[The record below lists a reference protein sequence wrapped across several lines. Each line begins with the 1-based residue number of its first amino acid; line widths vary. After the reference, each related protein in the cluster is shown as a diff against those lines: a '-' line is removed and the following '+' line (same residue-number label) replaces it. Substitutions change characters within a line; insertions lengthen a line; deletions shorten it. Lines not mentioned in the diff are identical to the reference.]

1 MKILNPFKSLKSFF
15 KRDNLDNIA
24 ETLAITNFSINKGSY
39 FLYWGIA
46 LFTIIFAI
54 WASLSSVDQV
64 VRATGTVVPTSKVH
78 TIQSA
83 ANGIIEEINVK
94 MSDTVE
100 KGEILFLINYS
111 IAKERY
117 ELAKST
123 RDALERKVNLI
134 EELVNR
140 GSEAEI
146 RLIDEKLRFFEADKS
161 YLQSKLEL
169 DLSQVI
175 APVSGVVSSVNATNV
190 DQVVQASQE
199 IATIV
204 PSGDKLQIEANVL
217 PQDIAYVIPGLKA
230 RLAFSAYDMAIYG
243 QFEGEVTKVAPN
255 TSQSRED
262 QPVFYKT
269 IIEID
274 KDALDKSGRIS
285 LQSGMMVDVS
295 IIGEPRT
302 VASYIINPI
311 TKLSKTALRD

>member
-1 MKILNPFKSLKSFF
+1 MKILNVFKSLKSFF
-15 KRDNLDNIA
+15 NRDNLDNIA
-24 ETLAITNFSINKGSY
+24 ESLAITNFSINKGSY

-83 ANGIIEEINVK
+83 SNGIIEEINVK
-94 MSDTVE
+94 MSDNVE

-255 TSQSRED
+255 TSQSSED

-274 KDALDKSGRIS
+274 KDELDKSGRIS
-285 LQSGMMVDVS
+285 LQSGMVVDVS

>member
-274 KDALDKSGRIS
+274 KDELDKSGRIS

>member
-1 MKILNPFKSLKSFF
+1 MKILNVFKSLKSFF
-15 KRDNLDNIA
+15 NRDNLDNIA
-24 ETLAITNFSINKGSY
+24 ESLAITNFSINKGSY

-83 ANGIIEEINVK
+83 SNGIIEEINVK

-100 KGEILFLINYS
+100 KGDILFLINYS

-175 APVSGVVSSVNATNV
+175 APVSGVVSSVNAPNV

-255 TSQSRED
+255 TSQSSED

-274 KDALDKSGRIS
+274 KDELDKSGRIS
-285 LQSGMMVDVS
+285 LQSGMVVDVS

>member
-1 MKILNPFKSLKSFF
+1 MKILNVFKSLKSFF
-15 KRDNLDNIA
+15 NRDNLDNIA
-24 ETLAITNFSINKGSY
+24 ESLAITNFSINKGSY

-83 ANGIIEEINVK
+83 SNGIIEEINVK

-117 ELAKST
+117 KLAKST

-255 TSQSRED
+255 TSQSSED

-285 LQSGMMVDVS
+285 LQSGMVVDVS

>member
-1 MKILNPFKSLKSFF
+1 MKILNVFKSLRSFF
-15 KRDNLDNIA
+15 NRDNLDNIA

-46 LFTIIFAI
+46 FFTIIFAI
-54 WASLSSVDQV
+54 WASVSSVDQV

-83 ANGIIEEINVK
+83 ANRIIEEINVK

-100 KGEILFLINYS
+100 KGDILFLINYS
-111 IAKERY
+111 IAKEKY

-169 DLSQVI
+169 GFSQVI
-175 APVSGVVSSVNATNV
+175 APVSGVVSTVNVKNV

-255 TSQSRED
+255 TSQLGED
-262 QPVFYKT
+262 QSVFYKT

-274 KDALDKSGRIS
+274 KDELDKSGRIS

>member
-1 MKILNPFKSLKSFF
+1 
-15 KRDNLDNIA
+15 
-24 ETLAITNFSINKGSY
+24 
-39 FLYWGIA
+39 
-46 LFTIIFAI
+46 
-54 WASLSSVDQV
+54 
-64 VRATGTVVPTSKVH
+64 
-78 TIQSA
+78 
-83 ANGIIEEINVK
+83 

-175 APVSGVVSSVNATNV
+175 APVSGIVSSVNAKNV

-243 QFEGEVTKVAPN
+243 QFQGEVTKVAPN
-255 TSQSRED
+255 TSQSSED

-274 KDALDKSGRIS
+274 KDELDKSERIS
-285 LQSGMMVDVS
+285 LQSGMVVDVS

>member
-1 MKILNPFKSLKSFF
+1 MKILNVFKSLKSFF
-15 KRDNLDNIA
+15 NRDNLDNIA
-24 ETLAITNFSINKGSY
+24 ESLAITNFSINKGSY

-83 ANGIIEEINVK
+83 SNGIIEEINVK

-255 TSQSRED
+255 TSQSSED

-274 KDALDKSGRIS
+274 KDELDKSGRIS
-285 LQSGMMVDVS
+285 LQSGMVVDVS

>member
-1 MKILNPFKSLKSFF
+1 MKFNILKSLKSFF
-15 KRDNLDNIA
+15 NRDNFDNIF
-24 ETLAITNFSINKGSY
+24 ETLAVTNFSVNKGSY

-46 LFTIIFAI
+46 SFTIIFAI
-54 WASLSSVDQV
+54 WASFASIDQV

-78 TIQSA
+78 TIQSVG
-83 ANGIIEEINVK
+83 NGIIEEINIK
-94 MSDTVE
+94 MSDVVE
-100 KGEILFLINYS
+100 KNDVLFLINYS
-111 IAKERY
+111 IAKDKY

-123 RDALERKVNLI
+123 REALERKVNLI
-134 EELVNR
+134 EELVKR

-146 RLIDEKLRFFEADKS
+146 RLIDEKLRLYEADKL
-161 YLQSKLEL
+161 YIQSKLEL
-169 DLSQVI
+169 DVAKVI
-175 APVSGVVSSVNATNV
+175 APVSGVISSVQVKNV
-190 DQVVQASQE
+190 DQVVQAGQE
-199 IATIV
+199 VATIV

-217 PQDIAYVIPGLKA
+217 PKDIAYVIPGLKA

-243 QFEGEVTKVAPN
+243 QFEGIVTKVAPN
-255 TSQSRED
+255 TSQSRDD

-274 KDALDKSGRIS
+274 KDELDKSKRIS
-285 LQSGMMVDVS
+285 LQSGMQVDVS

>member
-1 MKILNPFKSLKSFF
+1 MKILNVFKSLKSFF
-15 KRDNLDNIA
+15 NRDNLDNIA
-24 ETLAITNFSINKGSY
+24 ESLAITNFSINKGSY

-83 ANGIIEEINVK
+83 SNGIIEEINVK

-175 APVSGVVSSVNATNV
+175 APVSGVVSSVNAKNV

-243 QFEGEVTKVAPN
+243 QFQGEVTKVAPN
-255 TSQSRED
+255 TSQSSED

-274 KDALDKSGRIS
+274 KDELDKSGRIS
-285 LQSGMMVDVS
+285 LQSGMVVDVS

>member
-100 KGEILFLINYS
+100 KGDILFLINYS

-274 KDALDKSGRIS
+274 KDELDKSGRIS

>member
-1 MKILNPFKSLKSFF
+1 MKILNAFKSLKSFF
-15 KRDNLDNIA
+15 NRDNLDNIA
-24 ETLAITNFSINKGSY
+24 ESLAITNFSINKGSY

-83 ANGIIEEINVK
+83 SNGIIEEINVK

-146 RLIDEKLRFFEADKS
+146 RLIDEKLKFFEADKS